1 MSDDPPP
8 DDAPADRAGPAP
20 TATTILVPRALL
32 EQVYAHLT
40 AVYAS
45 YRTRKLRQAIMIIEH
60 ILGLRP

>member
-8 DDAPADRAGPAP
+8 DDAPADPDTPA
-20 TATTILVPRALL
+20 ATTILVPRALL